1 MPRITEPTVAEH
13 RARQL
18 RTLLDAGRAIV
29 AEEGPDALTLSA
41 LARRVGRSRASLYEY
56 FRSKDDLVAAM
67 LEDEMPAWS
76 EEIETR
82 VAGAATLDEQVEAFV
97 RAQLELLA
105 DGGHAAMAAL
115 SSHVLGGDARDRV
128 RDEHA
133 QLMRPLEQALSDAG
147 VADVELRA
155 ALVQG
160 TVNAA
165 LPLLRAGDRTRNEAV
180 IVATVAQVLHGLTT
194 TG

>member
-56 FRSKDDLVAAM
+56 FRSRDDLVAAM

-76 EEIETR
+76 REIEDR
-82 VAGAATLDEQVEAFV
+82 VGRATTLDGKVEAFV
-97 RAQLELLA
+97 RVQLELLA

-133 QLMRPLEQALSDAG
+133 LLMRPLEQTLTEAG
-147 VADVELRA
+147 LTDVATRA
-155 ALVQG
+155 ALIQG
-160 TVNAA
+160 TVNGA
-165 LPLLRAGDRTRNEAV
+165 LPLLRAGDRRHNQAV
-180 IVATVAQVLHGLTT
+180 IRATVAQVLHGLD
-194 TG
+194 GA